1 MNYDSSDAF
10 NPHISYFARSNF
22 REHELPFGIYQKD
35 RLFHMYLLGKTGSGK
50 STVLKNCIYQ
60 DIVNNRGACVLDIH
74 HDLIPNVLNS
84 IPKSKQSKI
93 IHLDLTNEDLKLG
106 YNPLRSVSYAKRSLV
121 ASSILASF
129 KKIWGAKVWGAK
141 MEHILRACL
150 LSLLDQP
157 KANLAD
163 IRRLLLDASFRR
175 QCLPHIQ
182 NKELVDFWLQEFPL
196 LSKHD
201 FLPILNKVS
210 ALLAHPVLRRFLM
223 EAEEQISLRSILDKG
238 QVLLVN
244 ISRGHLGSDAA
255 YLIGSLLLN
264 ALSSA
269 GFSRSSIVEEKR
281 RPFFV
286 YMDEFQFYTNPTM
299 IEMLAEL
306 RKFKIGVICANQY
319 LSQISSE
326 IRDALLGNIG
336 TFISFRLSQADSK
349 FMQQEFHPI
358 FHHSD
363 FTSLANYDIYLRLM
377 ICGKPSRPFSATTL
391 PFPLY

>member
-1 MNYDSSDAF
+1 
-10 NPHISYFARSNF
+10 
-22 REHELPFGIYQKD
+22 
-35 RLFHMYLLGKTGSGK
+35 
-50 STVLKNCIYQ
+50 
-60 DIVNNRGACVLDIH
+60 
-74 HDLIPNVLNS
+74 
-84 IPKSKQSKI
+84 
-93 IHLDLTNEDLKLG
+93 
-106 YNPLRSVSYAKRSLV
+106 
-121 ASSILASF
+121 
-129 KKIWGAKVWGAK
+129 